1 VTVDVASA
9 VERLR
14 KAEALIEEARKL
26 IGDGEL
32 VVAQADALAK
42 AKERLVDLQ
51 LRERATALGEQIV
64 ALLSADRPTSADL
77 QRAIQLL
84 VLRFLLTGERRM
96 GDIGAGVK
104 QIMDIMGR
112 VDPHVGGGQG
122 EEDYEID
129 IES

>member
-1 VTVDVASA
+1 MDVATA
-9 VERLR
+9 MERLK

-32 VVAQADALAK
+32 IVAQADALAK
-42 AKERLVDLQ
+42 AKERLVALQ

-64 ALLSADRPTSADL
+64 EILSAKNPTSADL

-84 VLRFLLTGERRM
+84 VLRFLLTGERRI

-104 QIMDIMGR
+104 QIMDTMGR
-112 VDPHVGGGQG
+112 VEPNPEKDEGG
-122 EEDYEID
+122 EVEYHID
-129 IES
+129 A

>member
-1 VTVDVASA
+1 MDVASA
-9 VERLR
+9 TSRLK

-32 VVAQADALAK
+32 VVAQADALAR
-42 AKERLVDLQ
+42 AKERLVSLQ
-51 LRERATALGEQIV
+51 LRERATALGERIV
-64 ALLSADRPTSADL
+64 ALLSADKPTSADL

-112 VDPHVGGGQG
+112 VDPRAKEEQG